1 VIITRHS
8 KCVPSYKRRAAA
20 APTAT
25 NIPLPRI
32 WTDDAPL
39 PQYLTGTVGLVPL
52 PGGLQLPVGLAQK
65 VEVEVSH
72 GTEPGGGCGGEP
84 VGGEAQDEE
93 EQVGLGMA
101 PL

>member
-1 VIITRHS
+1 
-8 KCVPSYKRRAAA
+8 VPSYKRRAAA

-52 PGGLQLPVGLAQK
+52 PEGLQLPVGLAQK
-65 VEVEVSH
+65 VEVDVSH
-72 GTEPGGGCGGEP
+72 GTEPGGGCGDP
-84 VGGEAQDEE
+84 VGAQDEE